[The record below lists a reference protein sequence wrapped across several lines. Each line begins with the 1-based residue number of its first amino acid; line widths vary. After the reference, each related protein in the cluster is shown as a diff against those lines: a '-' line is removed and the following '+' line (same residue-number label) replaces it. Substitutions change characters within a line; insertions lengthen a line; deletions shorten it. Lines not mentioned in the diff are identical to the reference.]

1 MFFSHD
7 ALRPGQRQLAEAIRE
22 AIANREHMLAHAP
35 TGLGKTAAALCPA
48 LEYALKNDKFVF
60 FLTSRHTQHKIVLE
74 TLDML
79 NEKHNAS
86 IKCASVIGKKWM
98 CAQDNVITMRSGDFA
113 EYCKSLVQNDAC
125 DFYKN
130 VRGKS
135 NIKAKQALAELTG
148 SASAERIVQEA
159 KAHDCCPYELS
170 LMLAET
176 SQVVIA
182 DYFYAFNPH
191 IRESFLNK
199 IKKQLDKS
207 ILIVDEAHNLPN
219 RIRDLLTSRLT
230 SRGVRLAVQEAE
242 KFSLDEIAPIL
253 NELQYLFDQLNN
265 KLRNGEEQLLGRDLL
280 LSPLERIKPFDEI
293 VTMLRLAGDTVLAQ
307 QKRSFV
313 NVLADF
319 LEEWGTAGDAFARIL
334 SKEDQVMI
342 STVCMDPAV
351 LTRDVFKACHSSVL
365 MSGTLNPIEMYRD
378 VLGFDDVIARVF
390 PSPFPERN
398 RLCLVVPKTTTKYS
412 ARSPQQFAN
421 IAQVSSNIA
430 NAVPGCVMVF
440 FPSYA
445 LRDQVAERFMPLYQH
460 TTFLEVPG
468 LSKEQKQ
475 ELLTKFS
482 SYREQGAALLAVAA
496 GSFGEGIDLPGVL
509 KGVIVV
515 GLPLDRPTL
524 ETKELINY
532 YDRKFGKGWDY
543 GYTLPAMTKCI
554 QNAGR
559 CIRTETDRGVLAFVD
574 ERYAWPRYMNC
585 FPPDWDVKTTALFRS
600 SVEEFFRNA

>member
-1 MFFSHD
+1 
-7 ALRPGQRQLAEAIRE
+7 
-22 AIANREHMLAHAP
+22 
-35 TGLGKTAAALCPA
+35 
-48 LEYALKNDKFVF
+48 
-60 FLTSRHTQHKIVLE
+60 
-74 TLDML
+74 
-79 NEKHNAS
+79 
-86 IKCASVIGKKWM
+86 
-98 CAQDNVITMRSGDFA
+98 
-113 EYCKSLVQNDAC
+113 
-125 DFYKN
+125 
-130 VRGKS
+130 
-135 NIKAKQALAELTG
+135 
-148 SASAERIVQEA
+148 
-159 KAHDCCPYELS
+159 
-170 LMLAET
+170 
-176 SQVVIA
+176 
-182 DYFYAFNPH
+182 
-191 IRESFLNK
+191 
-199 IKKQLDKS
+199 
-207 ILIVDEAHNLPN
+207 
-219 RIRDLLTSRLT
+219 
-230 SRGVRLAVQEAE
+230 
-242 KFSLDEIAPIL
+242 
-253 NELQYLFDQLNN
+253 
-265 KLRNGEEQLLGRDLL
+265 
-280 LSPLERIKPFDEI
+280 
-293 VTMLRLAGDTVLAQ
+293 
-307 QKRSFV
+307 
-313 NVLADF
+313 
-319 LEEWGTAGDAFARIL
+319 
-334 SKEDQVMI
+334 MI